1 MQIHIIFSGKYF
13 AMSKNVGLMCTT
25 TDLIALYAN
34 HEFCS
39 YSNTIY
45 LINKPMLKNQSRQ
58 KRKGRNHGRLLLRC
72 CLILAAFLVFAG
84 QAMAQEPT
92 VTLRNQDVT
101 LAKALDLIQEQTGY
115 NFVYNENIGNL
126 ESKVSLNV
134 SNLPISSALKQL
146 FDGKDINFE
155 IEDKYVILKKGTKA
169 PSNDIA
175 VSGVVSDTSGEPLI
189 GASVVI
195 KGKQQGVATN
205 IDGEYQINVPRG
217 TVLSVSYVGYATK
230 EVRVSGPQLNIV
242 LEESDVA
249 LNEVVVIGYGT
260 MKKKD
265 LTGAVSSITGAA
277 VADRKVTSLSTALQG
292 AMGGVTV
299 TRSGSEPGASADIK
313 IRGITTIG
321 DSNPLIIVDG
331 VPVDNINDVN
341 PQDVESLTALKD
353 AASAAI
359 YGSRAASG
367 VILITTK
374 RASDGAVSMSYSYE
388 YGYEKPTA
396 QPDYVD
402 ASRYMAMVNEL
413 RWNDAGNGSDHFPLY
428 IPVVIDDYKD
438 LNERYPNNYP
448 DTDWRGLIMR
458 KHSNRQS
465 HNFRISGGTQ
475 RVRTN
480 ASVGY
485 DKAEGLFVD
494 RDYSR
499 LTIRMNN
506 DITINKYLAAAFDM
520 NVKRSEYNNPV
531 YDPMYAVYTMP
542 AIYPALWDDGRIAD
556 GKSGDNPYAALNYG
570 GKATKNYNQVGGK
583 AAIYVTPVT
592 GLKLSAIISPI
603 WNDSRS
609 KSFRKR
615 IEYFAA
621 DDPTNL
627 IGAINGF
634 ATTKLDES
642 RANSHSI
649 TKQFIAN
656 YDNTFGKNSISV
668 MLGYEDY
675 SYKTEDLWASRDKFA
690 LTQYPYLDLG
700 NADFQSNSGN
710 ASHIA
715 YRSVFGR
722 AMYNYDGRY
731 LIQANLRCD
740 RSSRF
745 DKKYRAGYFPSVSG
759 GWVITQEP
767 WFEKLNLSPYLTQF
781 KVRAS
786 YGLLG
791 NDRVGNYPY
800 LPLLT
805 YTDAIF
811 WEGNNIVSSTTAAQW
826 SYAIRDISWETTKTF
841 GIGVDMAFF
850 NSRLQLN
857 GDWYYKITKDMILG
871 IDIPDYVGY
880 DNPSQNTGKMKT
892 TGFEIE
898 ARWNDNIG
906 DFRYS
911 VSANLSDF
919 KSVMG
924 YLGGNEFLGDQIKV
938 MGSYFNEWY
947 GYRSDGLF
955 QTQEEIDSYP
965 VMNSTVRPGDIKYL
979 KSDPEDT
986 TPVSPDKDRVL
997 LGNSQPRYQY
1007 GLTLTAGWKGF
1018 DLSLTL
1024 QGVGKQLK
1032 RKAATMV
1039 QPLRDNFGN
1048 IPKLIDGRYWS
1059 NYNTP
1064 EQNLKAEYPR
1074 LTSTQA
1080 SYNYAMSD
1088 FWLFN
1093 SHYCRLKNLSLGYT
1107 IPSHITQKVYIQN
1120 LRFYVAANDLFCITN
1135 YPRGW
1140 DYEGYGST
1148 GYPITKS
1155 FICGVNI
1162 NF

>member
-1 MQIHIIFSGKYF
+1 MWSGLF
-13 AMSKNVGLMCTT
+13 
-25 TDLIALYAN
+25 
-34 HEFCS
+34 
-39 YSNTIY
+39 
-45 LINKPMLKNQSRQ
+45 
-58 KRKGRNHGRLLLRC
+58 LRC
-72 CLILAAFLVFAG
+72 CLILVSVLCFTG
-84 QAMAQEPT
+84 QVMAQEPT
-92 VTLRNQDVT
+92 VTIKNHNIT
-101 LAKALDLIQEQTGY
+101 LSKALDLIQAQTGY
-115 NFVYNENIGNL
+115 NFVYNEGVGNL
-126 ESKVSLNV
+126 DAKVNLNV
-134 SNLPISSALKQL
+134 TDQTISNTLKQL
-146 FDGKDINFE
+146 FADKDISFE
-155 IEDKYVILKKGTKA
+155 IEEKYVILKKAPKA
-169 PSNDIA
+169 PTNEMT
-175 VSGVVSDTSGEPLI
+175 VKGVVSDQSGEPLI
-189 GASVVI
+189 GASVII
-195 KGKQQGVATN
+195 KGRQQGVATN
-205 IDGEYQINVPRG
+205 IDGEYAIPASKG
-217 TVLSVSYVGYATK
+217 DILTVSYVGYSPK
-230 EVRVSGPQLNIV
+230 EVRVTGPDLNIV

-265 LTGAVSSITGAA
+265 LTGSVSTITGAT
-277 VADRKVTSLSTALQG
+277 VTDRKVSSLSTALQG
-292 AMGGVTV
+292 AMSGVTV
-299 TRSGSEPGASADIK
+299 TRGSGEPGASADIK

-321 DSNPLIIVDG
+321 DSSPLIIVDG
-331 VPVDNINDVN
+331 VPADNINDIN
-341 PQDVESLTALKD
+341 PQDVENITALKD

-374 RASDGAVSMSYSYE
+374 RASDGKVSMSYSYE

-402 ASRYMAMVNEL
+402 ASRFMSMVNEL
-413 RWNDAGNGSDHFPLY
+413 RWNDAGNGPDHFPVY
-428 IPVVIDDYKD
+428 IPVVIDDYD
-438 LNERYPNNYP
+438 YLNERYPNDYP
-448 DTDWRGLIMR
+448 NTDWRGLMMR

-465 HNFRISGGTQ
+465 HNFRISGGTE
-475 RVRTN
+475 RIRTN
-480 ASVGY
+480 ASIGY
-485 DKAEGLFVD
+485 DMADGLYVN

-506 DITINKYLAAAFDM
+506 DININKYLAAAFDI
-520 NVKRSEYNNPV
+520 NVKRSEYNSPI
-531 YDPMYAVYTMP
+531 YDPMYAIYTMP

-570 GKATKNYNQVGGK
+570 GTATDHYNQVGGR
-583 AAIYVTPVT
+583 AAVYLTPFD
-592 GLKLSAIISPI
+592 GLRISAIVSPI
-603 WNDSRS
+603 WNDTRG

-615 IEYFAA
+615 IEYFAQ
-621 DDPTNL
+621 DDPDNL
-627 IGAINGF
+627 IGAINNF
-634 ATTKLDES
+634 ATTKLNES
-642 RANSHSI
+642 RGNSYSI

-668 MLGYEDY
+668 MLGYEDN
-675 SYKTEDLWASRDKFA
+675 SYKTEGMWAARDKFA
-690 LTQYPYLDLG
+690 LTEYPYLDRG
-700 NADFQSNSGN
+700 NADFQTNGGN
-710 ASHIA
+710 ASHTA
-715 YRSVFGR
+715 YRSLFGR
-722 AMYNYDGRY
+722 AMYNFDGRY

-745 DKKYRAGYFPSVSG
+745 DKKYRSGYFPSVSG
-759 GWVITQEP
+759 GWVITSEP
-767 WFEKLNLSPYLTQF
+767 WFERLNLSPYLTQL

-800 LPLLT
+800 LPLLN
-805 YTDAIF
+805 YSDALF
-811 WEGNNIVSSTTAAQW
+811 WQGSNVVSTTTAAQW

-841 GIGVDMAFF
+841 GVGLDMAFF
-850 NSRLQLN
+850 NSRLQIT
-857 GDWYYKITKDMILG
+857 GDWYYKITKDMILD

-906 DFRYS
+906 DFHYS

-919 KSVMG
+919 KSRMG
-924 YLGGNEFLGDQIKV
+924 YLGGNQFLGDQIKM

-947 GYRSDGLF
+947 GYRTDGLF
-955 QTQEEIDSYP
+955 QSQEEIDNYP
-965 VMNSTVRPGDIKYL
+965 VMSNSVRPGDIKYL
-979 KSDPEDT
+979 KADPDDT

-1007 GLTLTAGWKGF
+1007 GLTLTGGWKGF
-1018 DLSLTL
+1018 DLSVTL
-1024 QGVGKQLK
+1024 QGVGRQLK

-1039 QPLRDNFGN
+1039 QPLRDNFGS

-1093 SHYCRLKNLSLGYT
+1093 SHYCRLKNISLGYT
-1107 IPSHITQKVYIQN
+1107 IPSHITQKAYIQS

>member
-1 MQIHIIFSGKYF
+1 MQKTNSQHKS
-13 AMSKNVGLMCTT
+13 
-25 TDLIALYAN
+25 
-34 HEFCS
+34 
-39 YSNTIY
+39 
-45 LINKPMLKNQSRQ
+45 
-58 KRKGRNHGRLLLRC
+58 KGRILSRLFLRC
-72 CLILAAFLVFAG
+72 CIVLVSVFAFHG

-92 VTLRNQDVT
+92 VTIKESNIT
-101 LAKALDLIQEQTGY
+101 LSKALDLIQEQTGY

-126 ESKVSLNV
+126 DAKVSLDITNQSV
-134 SNLPISSALKQL
+134 SAALSKLLADKEIS
-146 FDGKDINFE
+146 FDIDN
-155 IEDKYVILKKGTKA
+155 KYVILKRVPKA
-169 PSNDIA
+169 ESA
-175 VSGVVSDTSGEPLI
+175 ELTVSGVVSDSSGEPLI
-189 GASVVI
+189 GASVVL
-195 KGKQQGVATN
+195 KGKNRGVATN
-205 IDGEYQINVPRG
+205 FDGEYTITASKG
-217 TVLSVSYVGYATK
+217 DVLAVSYVGFTPK
-230 EVRVSGPQLNIV
+230 EVRVNDSSVNVV

-260 MKKKD
+260 MKKAD
-265 LTGAVSSITGAA
+265 LTGSVSSMTGTA
-277 VADRKVTSLSTALQG
+277 VTDRKVSSLSTALQG

-299 TRSGSEPGASADIK
+299 TRSGSGPGATADIK

-321 DSNPLIIVDG
+321 DSNPLVIVDG
-331 VPVDNINDVN
+331 VPADNINDVN
-341 PQDVESLTALKD
+341 PQDVESITALKD
-353 AASAAI
+353 AAAAAI
-359 YGSRAASG
+359 YGSRAAAG

-374 RASDGAVSMSYSYE
+374 RASEGKVSMSYSYE

-402 ASRYMAMVNEL
+402 AGRYMSMVNEL
-413 RWNDAGNGSDHFPLY
+413 RWNDTGNGSDHFPIY
-428 IPVVIDDYKD
+428 IPAVIDDYAD
-438 LNERYPNNYP
+438 LNSRYPNLYP
-448 DTDWRGLIMR
+448 DTDWRGMLLR
-458 KHSNRQS
+458 DHANRQS
-465 HNFRISGGTQ
+465 HNFRISGGNKNI
-475 RVRTN
+475 RTN

-485 DKAEGLFVD
+485 DTADGLYVNKN
-494 RDYSR
+494 YSR
-499 LTIRMNN
+499 FTVRMNN
-506 DITINKYLAAAFDM
+506 DITINKYLSAAFDV
-520 NVKRSEYNNPV
+520 NVKRSEYESPI
-531 YDPMYAVYTMP
+531 YDPMYAAYTMP
-542 AIYPALWDDGRIAD
+542 AIYPALWEDGRIAD

-570 GKATKNYNQVGGK
+570 GTSTDNYNQVGGK
-583 AAIYVTPVT
+583 AAIYLTPIE
-592 GLKLSAIISPI
+592 GLKISAIISPI
-603 WNDSRS
+603 WNDSKT

-615 IEYFAA
+615 IEYFSA
-621 DDPTNL
+621 DDPDNL
-627 IGAINGF
+627 IGAINNF
-634 ATTKLDES
+634 ATTKLTES
-642 RANSHSI
+642 RGNSYSL

-656 YDNTFGKNSISV
+656 YDNTFGKNSVSLMV
-668 MLGYEDY
+668 GYEDN
-675 SYKTEDLWASRDKFA
+675 SYNSEGMWAARDHFA
-690 LTQYPYLDLG
+690 LTEYPYLDRG
-700 NADFQSNSGN
+700 NADYQTNGGN
-710 ASHIA
+710 ASHTA
-715 YRSVFGR
+715 YRSLFGR
-722 AMYNYDGRY
+722 AMYNFDGRY
-731 LIQANLRCD
+731 LLQANLRCD

-759 GWVITQEP
+759 GWVVTREP
-767 WFEKLNLSPYLTQF
+767 WFEKFNLSPYLTQF

-800 LPLLT
+800 LPLLN
-805 YTDAIF
+805 YTDALF
-811 WEGNNIVSSTTAAQW
+811 WQGSNIVSSTTAAQW

-841 GIGVDMAFF
+841 GIGFDMAFF
-850 NSRLQLN
+850 NSRLMIT
-857 GDWYYKITKDMILG
+857 GDWYYKITKDMILD

-906 DFRYS
+906 DFHYS

-919 KSVMG
+919 KSRMG
-924 YLGGNEFLGDQIKV
+924 YLGGNQFLGDQIKT

-947 GYRSDGLF
+947 GYRTDGLF

-965 VMNSTVRPGDIKYL
+965 VMNNSVRPGDIKYL
-979 KSDPEDT
+979 KADPDDT

-1018 DLSLTL
+1018 DLSVTL

-1032 RKAATMV
+1032 RKSATMV

-1048 IPKLIDGRYWS
+1048 IPRLIDGRYWS
-1059 NYNTP
+1059 CYNTP
-1064 EQNLKAEYPR
+1064 EQNLNAEYPR

-1088 FWLFN
+1088 YWLFN

-1107 IPSHITQKVYIQN
+1107 VPSWITQKAFVES
-1120 LRFYVAANDLFCITN
+1120 LRVYVAANDLFCITN

-1155 FICGVNI
+1155 FICGINI

>member
-1 MQIHIIFSGKYF
+1 MWSGLF
-13 AMSKNVGLMCTT
+13 
-25 TDLIALYAN
+25 
-34 HEFCS
+34 
-39 YSNTIY
+39 
-45 LINKPMLKNQSRQ
+45 
-58 KRKGRNHGRLLLRC
+58 LRC
-72 CLILAAFLVFAG
+72 CLILVSVLCFTG
-84 QAMAQEPT
+84 QVMAQEPT
-92 VTLRNQDVT
+92 VTIKNHNIT
-101 LAKALDLIQEQTGY
+101 LSKALDLIQAQTGY
-115 NFVYNENIGNL
+115 NFVYNEGVGNL
-126 ESKVSLNV
+126 DAKVNLNV
-134 SNLPISSALKQL
+134 TDQTISNTLKQL
-146 FDGKDINFE
+146 FADKDISFE
-155 IEDKYVILKKGTKA
+155 IEEKYVILKKAPKA
-169 PSNDIA
+169 PTNEMT
-175 VSGVVSDTSGEPLI
+175 VKGVVSDQSGEPLI
-189 GASVVI
+189 GASVII
-195 KGKQQGVATN
+195 KGRQQGVATN
-205 IDGEYQINVPRG
+205 IDGEYAIPASKG
-217 TVLSVSYVGYATK
+217 DILTVSYVGYSPK
-230 EVRVSGPQLNIV
+230 EVRVTGPDLNIV

-265 LTGAVSSITGAA
+265 LTGSVSTITGAT
-277 VADRKVTSLSTALQG
+277 VTDRKVSSLSTALQG
-292 AMGGVTV
+292 AMSGVTV
-299 TRSGSEPGASADIK
+299 TRGSGEPGASADIK

-321 DSNPLIIVDG
+321 DSSPLIIVDG
-331 VPVDNINDVN
+331 VPADNINDIN
-341 PQDVESLTALKD
+341 PQDVENITALKD

-374 RASDGAVSMSYSYE
+374 RASDGKVSMSYSYE

-402 ASRYMAMVNEL
+402 ASRFMSMVNEL
-413 RWNDAGNGSDHFPLY
+413 RWNDAGNGPDHFPVY
-428 IPVVIDDYKD
+428 IPVVIDDYD
-438 LNERYPNNYP
+438 YLNERYPNDYP
-448 DTDWRGLIMR
+448 NTDWRGLMMR

-465 HNFRISGGTQ
+465 HNFRISGGTE
-475 RVRTN
+475 RIRTN
-480 ASVGY
+480 ASIGY
-485 DKAEGLFVD
+485 DMADGLYVN

-506 DITINKYLAAAFDM
+506 DININKYLAAAFDI
-520 NVKRSEYNNPV
+520 NVKRSEYNSPI
-531 YDPMYAVYTMP
+531 YDPMYAIYTMP
-542 AIYPALWDDGRIAD
+542 AIYPAIWDDGRIAD

-570 GKATKNYNQVGGK
+570 GTATDHYNQVGGR
-583 AAIYVTPVT
+583 AAVYLTPFD
-592 GLKLSAIISPI
+592 GLRISAIVSPI
-603 WNDSRS
+603 WNDTRG

-615 IEYFAA
+615 IEYFAQ
-621 DDPTNL
+621 DDPDNL
-627 IGAINGF
+627 IGAINNF
-634 ATTKLDES
+634 ATTKLNES
-642 RANSHSI
+642 RGNSYSI

-668 MLGYEDY
+668 MLGYEDN
-675 SYKTEDLWASRDKFA
+675 SYKTEGMWAARDKFA
-690 LTQYPYLDLG
+690 LTEYPYLDRG
-700 NADFQSNSGN
+700 NADFQTNGGN
-710 ASHIA
+710 ASHTA
-715 YRSVFGR
+715 YRSLFGR
-722 AMYNYDGRY
+722 AMYNFDGRY

-745 DKKYRAGYFPSVSG
+745 DKKYRSGYFPSVSG
-759 GWVITQEP
+759 GWVITSEP
-767 WFEKLNLSPYLTQF
+767 WFERLNLSPYLTQL

-800 LPLLT
+800 LPLLN
-805 YTDAIF
+805 YSDALF
-811 WEGNNIVSSTTAAQW
+811 WQGSNVVSTTTAAQW

-841 GIGVDMAFF
+841 GVGLDMAFF
-850 NSRLQLN
+850 NSRLQIT
-857 GDWYYKITKDMILG
+857 GDWYYKITKDMILD
-871 IDIPDYVGY
+871 IDIPDYVGF

-906 DFRYS
+906 DFHYS

-919 KSVMG
+919 KSRMG
-924 YLGGNEFLGDQIKV
+924 YLGGNQFLGDQIKM

-947 GYRSDGLF
+947 GYRTDGLF
-955 QTQEEIDSYP
+955 QSQEEIDNYP
-965 VMNSTVRPGDIKYL
+965 VMSNSVRPGDIKYL
-979 KSDPEDT
+979 KADPDDT

-1007 GLTLTAGWKGF
+1007 GVTLTGGWKGF
-1018 DLSLTL
+1018 DLSVTL
-1024 QGVGKQLK
+1024 QGVGRQLK

-1039 QPLRDNFGN
+1039 QPLRDNFGS

-1093 SHYCRLKNLSLGYT
+1093 SHYCRLKNISLGYT
-1107 IPSHITQKVYIQN
+1107 IPSHITQKAYIQS